1 MSYHHLASLYWFT
14 ADTKK
19 VQLSKA
25 KTFGRGEE
33 KSFAFNC
40 FFVIEATLRVV
51 AILNGAAMH
60 YHFNGGGFK
69 SKLQMFSS
77 F

>member
-19 VQLSKA
+19 SNFQKR

-33 KSFAFNC
+33 KVLRLIA

-77 F
+77 L